1 MKCLRVNWY
10 YLHFRDPVDL
20 SAVSGAFSAGAE
32 EMEIKPLY
40 PGSYELFS
48 ATPFNVVK
56 YSLAQAFPGSDF
68 YICKVKA
75 GFIHVPD

>member
-1 MKCLRVNWY
+1 MRVNWY

-20 SAVSGAFSAGAE
+20 SAVSGAFSDCE
-32 EMEIKPLY
+32 EDMEIKPLY
-40 PGSYELFS
+40 LGSYELFS
-48 ATPFNVVK
+48 AAAFNVVK

-75 GFIHVPD
+75 GFIHIPG